1 LNNQYLTIWDLVL
14 TPIYLGVLIFI
25 ARRYR
30 DKHYPIGNPLRK
42 YYLPGLYVK
51 FFGAIFIAIVYQY
64 YYRGGDTFNYF
75 SQSRIINSSLNESF
89 STWLKLILR
98 VSSDTDPK
106 LYPYAS
112 QIEFY
117 NDPASH
123 MVNAIGALFGLL
135 NFTSYLPIALLFAF
149 FSYTGIWAMYKTFA
163 NIYPHLI
170 KHLAIAFLFIPSTF
184 VWGSAVFK
192 DTICMFGLGWMTY
205 TSFKIFINKD
215 FSLKNF
221 LLLGLSFYLIA
232 VVKIYILL
240 AFLPAISLW
249 VLSSYSHRI
258 TSGSVRFL
266 VWVLF
271 VGVIVGGAVFFARQF
286 SKELNKYSLEK
297 IAQTAGDTRGWIS
310 SAADVEGSSYDLGEL
325 DPTIE
330 GMLRKFPA
338 GVVVTLFRPFPWEA
352 KKLIV
357 GLSAL
362 EALVFLFGTIVS
374 FIRNGVFGFFKR
386 VFSDPNLTFFLCFS
400 LIFAFAV
407 GVSSYNFGAL
417 SRYKIPC
424 LPFYAAML
432 IVLSYS
438 KKQKLPTVIKKSTA
452 SKLVQYT

>member
-1 LNNQYLTIWDLVL
+1 
-14 TPIYLGVLIFI
+14 
-25 ARRYR
+25 
-30 DKHYPIGNPLRK
+30 
-42 YYLPGLYVK
+42 
-51 FFGAIFIAIVYQY
+51 
-64 YYRGGDTFNYF
+64 
-75 SQSRIINSSLNESF
+75 
-89 STWLKLILR
+89 
-98 VSSDTDPK
+98 
-106 LYPYAS
+106 
-112 QIEFY
+112 
-117 NDPASH
+117 
-123 MVNAIGALFGLL
+123 
-135 NFTSYLPIALLFAF
+135 
-149 FSYTGIWAMYKTFA
+149 
-163 NIYPHLI
+163 
-170 KHLAIAFLFIPSTF
+170 
-184 VWGSAVFK
+184 
-192 DTICMFGLGWMTY
+192 
-205 TSFKIFINKD
+205 
-215 FSLKNF
+215 
-221 LLLGLSFYLIA
+221 
-232 VVKIYILL
+232 
-240 AFLPAISLW
+240 
-249 VLSSYSHRI
+249 
-258 TSGSVRFL
+258 L